1 MVFLIPRFCKGGIC
15 LKIGIDLGG
24 SHIAVGIITEKGRII
39 QKEEQNI
46 IYSKEREDIK
56 QIIFNKILSLT
67 NSVLKSSQV
76 PIFVIEEIGIGV
88 PGIIENNIVKKCD
101 KYKIY
106 NWDLAKILEEYYQIP
121 VKLQND
127 ALCAAKAE
135 KEYGNL
141 KEGKRGV
148 FICFGTGIGGATI
161 IKEEVIPSEFGHMV
175 IEKDGNL
182 CNCGKRGCFETYSS
196 MNAFKNKIIEVL
208 GINVDATSEDILKFL
223 IKNKDDESANKYI
236 DEYINTLCIGLSNII
251 NIINPEQICIGG
263 SFTYFE
269 DILYKRLLEKVQLIS
284 YQFDKPKIVLAKLKN
299 DAGIIGA
306 IL

>member
-1 MVFLIPRFCKGGIC
+1 M
-15 LKIGIDLGG
+15 KIGIDLGG
-24 SHIAVGIITEKGRII
+24 SHIAVAIITEEGRILEK
-39 QKEEQNI
+39 QEENI
-46 IYSKEREDIK
+46 IISNNENIKE
-56 QIIFNKILSLT
+56 IIIEKIIRLI
-67 NSVLKSSQV
+67 NVVLRNAQV
-76 PIFVIEEIGIGV
+76 PSFVIEEIGIGV
-88 PGIIENNIVKKCD
+88 PGIIENNIIKKCD
-101 KYKIY
+101 KYEIY
-106 NWDLAKILEEYYQIP
+106 NWDLAEILEKHYQVS

-141 KEGKRGV
+141 KEIKRGV

-161 IKEEVIPSEFGHMV
+161 INEEVIPSEFGHMI

-182 CNCGKRGCFETYSS
+182 CSCGKRGCFETYSS
-196 MNAFKNKIIEVL
+196 MRTFKNKIVEAL
-208 GINVDATSEDILKFL
+208 GINVEATSEEILNFL
-223 IKNKDDESANKYI
+223 IKNKDDKSVNKYI
-236 DEYINTLCIGLSNII
+236 DDYINTLCIGLSNII

-269 DILYKRLLEKVQLIS
+269 DILYKRLLEKAQLIS

-306 IL
+306 TL

>member
-1 MVFLIPRFCKGGIC
+1 MNCM
-15 LKIGIDLGG
+15 KIGIDLGG
-24 SHIAVGIITEKGRII
+24 SHIAVGIITEKGKII

-46 IYSKEREDIK
+46 LYSENGEDIK
-56 QIIFNKILSLT
+56 QIIVDKILSLI
-67 NSVLKSSQV
+67 NSVLRSSQI

-88 PGIIENNIVKKCD
+88 PGIIENNIIKKCD

-106 NWDLAKILEEYYQIP
+106 NWNLAKILEEHYQIP

-141 KEGKRGV
+141 KDIKRGV
-148 FICFGTGIGGATI
+148 FICFGTGIGGTTI
-161 IKEEVIPSEFGHMV
+161 INEEVIPSEFGHMV
-175 IEKDGNL
+175 IEKNGNL

-208 GINVDATSEDILKFL
+208 GINVEATSEEILNFL
-223 IKNKDDESANKYI
+223 IKNKEDENVNKCI
-236 DEYINTLCIGLSNII
+236 DEYVNTLCIGLSNII

-269 DILYKRLLEKVQLIS
+269 DILYKRLLEKAQLIS

>member
-1 MVFLIPRFCKGGIC
+1 M
-15 LKIGIDLGG
+15 KIGIDLGG
-24 SHIAVGIITEKGRII
+24 SHIAVGVITETGKII

-46 IYSKEREDIK
+46 TCNMKSENIK
-56 QIIFNKILSLT
+56 QIITDKILSLI
-67 NSVLKSSQV
+67 NSTLRSSQIPV
-76 PIFVIEEIGIGV
+76 FVIEEIGIGV
-88 PGIIENNIVKKCD
+88 PGIIENNIIKKCD

-106 NWDLAKILEEYYQIP
+106 NWDLAKTLEEHYQIP

-141 KEGKRGV
+141 KEVKRGV

-161 IKEEVIPSEFGHMV
+161 INEEVISSEFGHMV
-175 IEKDGNL
+175 IEKEGKS
-182 CNCGKRGCFETYSS
+182 CNCGKKGCFETYSS
-196 MNAFKNKIIEVL
+196 MNTFKNKIIEVL
-208 GINVDATSEDILKFL
+208 GINVDATSEDILKIL
-223 IKNKDDESANKYI
+223 IKNKENENVNNYI
-236 DEYINTLCIGLSNII
+236 DEYINTLCIGISNII
-251 NIINPEQICIGG
+251 NIINPEKICIGG

-269 DILYKRLLEKVQLIS
+269 DILYKRLLEKSQLIS
-284 YQFDKPKIVLAKLKN
+284 YQFNKPEIVLAKFKN

>member
-1 MVFLIPRFCKGGIC
+1 M
-15 LKIGIDLGG
+15 KIGIDLGG
-24 SHIAVGIITEKGRII
+24 SHIAVGVITEKGKII
-39 QKEEQNI
+39 QKDEQNI
-46 IYSKEREDIK
+46 IYSKEEDIK
-56 QIIFNKILSLT
+56 QIIVDKILSLI
-67 NSVLKSSQV
+67 NSVLRSSQI

-106 NWDLAKILEEYYQIP
+106 NWNLAKILEEHYQIP

-141 KEGKRGV
+141 KDIKRGI
-148 FICFGTGIGGATI
+148 FICFGTGIGGAII
-161 IKEEVIPSEFGHMV
+161 IKEEVISAEFGHMV
-175 IEKDGNL
+175 IEKNGRL

-208 GINVDATSEDILKFL
+208 GINVGATLEDILKYL
-223 IKNKDDESANKYI
+223 VKNKDDEDTNKCI
-236 DEYINTLCIGLSNII
+236 DEYINILCIGLSNII

-269 DILYKRLLEKVQLIS
+269 DILYKRLLEKAQLIS

>member
-1 MVFLIPRFCKGGIC
+1 M
-15 LKIGIDLGG
+15 KIGIDLGG
-24 SHIAVGIITEKGRII
+24 SHIAVGIITEKGKII

-46 IYSKEREDIK
+46 IYSKEEDIK
-56 QIIFNKILSLT
+56 QIIVDKILSLI
-67 NSVLKSSQV
+67 NSVLRISQI

-106 NWDLAKILEEYYQIP
+106 NWNLAKILEEHYQIP

-141 KEGKRGV
+141 KDIKRGI

-161 IKEEVIPSEFGHMV
+161 INEEVIPSEFGHMI

-182 CNCGKRGCFETYSS
+182 CSCGRRGCFETYSS
-196 MNAFKNKIIEVL
+196 MRAFKNKIVEVL
-208 GINVDATSEDILKFL
+208 GINVEATSEEILNFL
-223 IKNKDDESANKYI
+223 IKNKDDKSVNKYI
-236 DEYINTLCIGLSNII
+236 DDYINTLCIGLSNII
-251 NIINPEQICIGG
+251 NMINPEQICIGG

-269 DILYKRLLEKVQLIS
+269 DILYKRLLEKAQLIS

-306 IL
+306 TL

>member
-1 MVFLIPRFCKGGIC
+1 M
-15 LKIGIDLGG
+15 KIGIDLGG
-24 SHIAVGIITEKGRII
+24 SHIAVGIITEKGKMI

-46 IYSKEREDIK
+46 IYSKEKDIK
-56 QIIFNKILSLT
+56 QIIVDKILSLI
-67 NSVLKSSQV
+67 NSVLRSSQI

-106 NWDLAKILEEYYQIP
+106 NWDLSKILEEHYQIP

-141 KEGKRGV
+141 KDIKRGV

-161 IKEEVIPSEFGHMV
+161 INEEVIPSEFGHMV
-175 IEKDGNL
+175 IEKEGNL

-196 MNAFKNKIIEVL
+196 MNVFKNKIIEVL
-208 GINVDATSEDILKFL
+208 GINVEATSEEILNFL
-223 IKNKDDESANKYI
+223 IKNKNDENVNKCI
-236 DEYINTLCIGLSNII
+236 DEYVNTLCIGLSNII

-269 DILYKRLLEKVQLIS
+269 DILYKRLLEKAQLIS

>member
-1 MVFLIPRFCKGGIC
+1 M
-15 LKIGIDLGG
+15 KIGIDLGG
-24 SHIAVGIITEKGRII
+24 SHIAVGVITEKGKII

-46 IYSKEREDIK
+46 IYSKEEDIK
-56 QIIFNKILSLT
+56 QIIVDKILSLI
-67 NSVLKSSQV
+67 NSVLRISQI

-88 PGIIENNIVKKCD
+88 PGIIENNIIKKCD

-106 NWDLAKILEEYYQIP
+106 NWNLAKILEEHYQIP

-141 KEGKRGV
+141 KDIKRGV

-161 IKEEVIPSEFGHMV
+161 INGEVIPSEFGHMV
-175 IEKDGNL
+175 IEKEGNL

-196 MNAFKNKIIEVL
+196 MNAFKNKVIEVL
-208 GINVDATSEDILKFL
+208 GINVGATLEDILKYL
-223 IKNKDDESANKYI
+223 IKNKDDEDANKYI

-263 SFTYFE
+263 SFSYFE
-269 DILYKRLLEKVQLIS
+269 DILYKRLLEKAQLIS

>member
-1 MVFLIPRFCKGGIC
+1 M
-15 LKIGIDLGG
+15 KIGIDLGG
-24 SHIAVGIITEKGRII
+24 SHIAVAIITEEGRILEK
-39 QKEEQNI
+39 QEENI
-46 IYSKEREDIK
+46 IISNNENIKE
-56 QIIFNKILSLT
+56 IIIEKIIRLI
-67 NSVLKSSQV
+67 NVVLRNAQV
-76 PIFVIEEIGIGV
+76 PSFVIEEIGIGV
-88 PGIIENNIVKKCD
+88 PGIIENNIIKKCD
-101 KYKIY
+101 KYEIY
-106 NWDLAKILEEYYQIP
+106 NWDLAEILEKHYQVS

-141 KEGKRGV
+141 KEIKRGV

-161 IKEEVIPSEFGHMV
+161 INEEVIPSEFGHMI

-182 CNCGKRGCFETYSS
+182 CSCGKRGCFETYSS
-196 MNAFKNKIIEVL
+196 MRAFKNKIVEVL
-208 GINVDATSEDILKFL
+208 GINVEATSEEILNFL
-223 IKNKDDESANKYI
+223 IKNKDDKSVNKYI
-236 DEYINTLCIGLSNII
+236 DDYINTLCIGLSNII
-251 NIINPEQICIGG
+251 NMINPEQICIGG

-269 DILYKRLLEKVQLIS
+269 DILYKRLLEKAQLIS

>member
-1 MVFLIPRFCKGGIC
+1 M
-15 LKIGIDLGG
+15 KIGIDLGG
-24 SHIAVGIITEKGRII
+24 SHIAVGIITEKGKMI

-46 IYSKEREDIK
+46 IYSKEEDIK
-56 QIIFNKILSLT
+56 QIIFDKILSLI
-67 NSVLKSSQV
+67 NSVLRSSQI

-106 NWDLAKILEEYYQIP
+106 NWDLSKILEEHYQIP

-141 KEGKRGV
+141 KDIKRGV

-161 IKEEVIPSEFGHMV
+161 INEEVIPSEFGHMV
-175 IEKDGNL
+175 IEKEGNL

-196 MNAFKNKIIEVL
+196 MTAFKNKIIEVL
-208 GINVDATSEDILKFL
+208 GINVEATSEEILNFL
-223 IKNKDDESANKYI
+223 IKNKNDENVNKCI
-236 DEYINTLCIGLSNII
+236 DEYVNTLCIGLSNII

-269 DILYKRLLEKVQLIS
+269 DILYKRLLEKAQLIS

>member
-1 MVFLIPRFCKGGIC
+1 M
-15 LKIGIDLGG
+15 KIGIDLGG
-24 SHIAVGIITEKGRII
+24 SHIAVAIITEEGKILEKQEENIIVSNNENIKEIIIEKIIRII
-39 QKEEQNI
+39 NA
-46 IYSKEREDIK
+46 
-56 QIIFNKILSLT
+56 
-67 NSVLKSSQV
+67 VLRNAQV
-76 PIFVIEEIGIGV
+76 PSFVIEEIGIGF
-88 PGIIENNIVKKCD
+88 PGIIENNIIKKCD
-101 KYKIY
+101 KYEIY
-106 NWDLAKILEEYYQIP
+106 NWDLAERLEKHYQVS

-141 KEGKRGV
+141 NEIKRGV

-161 IKEEVIPSEFGHMV
+161 INEEVIPSEFGHMI

-182 CNCGKRGCFETYSS
+182 CSCGRRGCFETYSS
-196 MNAFKNKIIEVL
+196 MRAFKNKIVEVL
-208 GINVDATSEDILKFL
+208 GINVEATSEEILNFL
-223 IKNKDDESANKYI
+223 IKNKDDKSVNKYI

-251 NIINPEQICIGG
+251 NMINPEQICIGG

-269 DILYKRLLEKVQLIS
+269 DILYKRLLEKAQLIS

-306 IL
+306 TL

>member
-1 MVFLIPRFCKGGIC
+1 M
-15 LKIGIDLGG
+15 KIGIDLGG
-24 SHIAVGIITEKGRII
+24 SHIAVGVATEKGKII
-39 QKEEQNI
+39 QKEEQDIN
-46 IYSKEREDIK
+46 YGEKNEDIK
-56 QIIFNKILSLT
+56 QNIIDKIIYLINK
-67 NSVLKSSQV
+67 VLRNAQIPV
-76 PIFVIEEIGIGV
+76 FVIEEIGIGV

-101 KYKIY
+101 KYNIY
-106 NWDLAKILEEYYQIP
+106 NWNLAKILEEHYQIP
-121 VKLQND
+121 VKIQND

-141 KEGKRGV
+141 KDIKKGI

-161 IKEEVIPSEFGHMV
+161 INEEVISSEFGHMI

-182 CNCGKRGCFETYSS
+182 CNCGRRGCFETYSS
-196 MNAFKNKIIEVL
+196 MRAFKKEIVEVL
-208 GINVDATSEDILKFL
+208 GINVEATSEEILNFL
-223 IKNKDDESANKYI
+223 IKNKEDENVNKCI
-236 DEYINTLCIGLSNII
+236 DEFINTLCIGLSNII

-269 DILYKRLLEKVQLIS
+269 DILYKRLLEKAQLIS

-306 IL
+306 TL

>member
-1 MVFLIPRFCKGGIC
+1 M
-15 LKIGIDLGG
+15 KIGIDLGG
-24 SHIAVGIITEKGRII
+24 SHIAVGIITEKGKII

-46 IYSKEREDIK
+46 IYSKEEDIK
-56 QIIFNKILSLT
+56 QIIVDKILSLI
-67 NSVLKSSQV
+67 NSVLRISQI

-106 NWDLAKILEEYYQIP
+106 NWNLAKILEEHYQIP

-141 KEGKRGV
+141 KDIKRGI

-161 IKEEVIPSEFGHMV
+161 INEEVISAEFGHMV
-175 IEKDGNL
+175 IEKNGRL

-208 GINVDATSEDILKFL
+208 GINVGATLEDILKYL
-223 IKNKDDESANKYI
+223 VKNKDDEDTNKCI
-236 DEYINTLCIGLSNII
+236 DEYINILCIGLSNII

-269 DILYKRLLEKVQLIS
+269 DILYKRLLEKAQLIS

>member
-1 MVFLIPRFCKGGIC
+1 M
-15 LKIGIDLGG
+15 KIGIDLDG
-24 SHIAVGIITEKGRII
+24 SHIAVGIITEKGKII

-46 IYSKEREDIK
+46 IYSKEEDIK
-56 QIIFNKILSLT
+56 QIIVDKILSLI
-67 NSVLKSSQV
+67 NSVLRSSQI

-106 NWDLAKILEEYYQIP
+106 NWDLSKILEEHYQIP

-141 KEGKRGV
+141 KDIKRGV

-161 IKEEVIPSEFGHMV
+161 INEEVIPSEFGHMV
-175 IEKDGNL
+175 IEKNGKL

-208 GINVDATSEDILKFL
+208 GINVEATSEEILNFL
-223 IKNKDDESANKYI
+223 IKNKDDENVNKCI
-236 DEYINTLCIGLSNII
+236 DEYVNTLCIGLSNII

-269 DILYKRLLEKVQLIS
+269 DILYKRLLEKAQLIS

>member
-1 MVFLIPRFCKGGIC
+1 M
-15 LKIGIDLGG
+15 KIGIDLGG
-24 SHIAVGIITEKGRII
+24 SHIAVGVITETGKII

-46 IYSKEREDIK
+46 TCNMKSENIK
-56 QIIFNKILSLT
+56 QIITDKILSLI
-67 NSVLKSSQV
+67 NSTLRSSQIPV
-76 PIFVIEEIGIGV
+76 FVIEEIGIGV
-88 PGIIENNIVKKCD
+88 PGIIENNIIKKCD

-106 NWDLAKILEEYYQIP
+106 NWDLAKTLEEHYQIP

-141 KEGKRGV
+141 KEVKRGV

-161 IKEEVIPSEFGHMV
+161 INEEVIPSEFGHMV
-175 IEKDGNL
+175 IEKEGKS
-182 CNCGKRGCFETYSS
+182 CNCGKKGCFETYSS
-196 MNAFKNKIIEVL
+196 MNTFKNKIIEVL
-208 GINVDATSEDILKFL
+208 GINIDATSEDILKIL
-223 IKNKDDESANKYI
+223 IKNKENENVNNYI
-236 DEYINTLCIGLSNII
+236 DEYINTLCIGISNII
-251 NIINPEQICIGG
+251 NIINPEKICIGG

-269 DILYKRLLEKVQLIS
+269 DILYKRLLEKSQLIS
-284 YQFDKPKIVLAKLKN
+284 YQFNKPEIVLAKFKN

>member
-1 MVFLIPRFCKGGIC
+1 M
-15 LKIGIDLGG
+15 KIGIDLGG
-24 SHIAVGIITEKGRII
+24 SHIAVGIITEKGKII

-46 IYSKEREDIK
+46 IYSKEEDIK
-56 QIIFNKILSLT
+56 QIIVDKILSLI
-67 NSVLKSSQV
+67 NSVLRSSQI

-106 NWDLAKILEEYYQIP
+106 NWDLSKILEEHYQIP

-141 KEGKRGV
+141 KDIKRGI
-148 FICFGTGIGGATI
+148 FICFGTGIGGAII
-161 IKEEVIPSEFGHMV
+161 IKEEVISAEFGHMV
-175 IEKDGNL
+175 IEKNGRL

-208 GINVDATSEDILKFL
+208 GINVGATLEDILKYL
-223 IKNKDDESANKYI
+223 VKNKDDEDTNKCI
-236 DEYINTLCIGLSNII
+236 DEYINILCIGLSNII

-269 DILYKRLLEKVQLIS
+269 DILYKRLLEKAQLIS

>member
-1 MVFLIPRFCKGGIC
+1 M
-15 LKIGIDLGG
+15 KIGIDLGG
-24 SHIAVGIITEKGRII
+24 SHIAVGIITEKGKII

-46 IYSKEREDIK
+46 IYSKEEDIK
-56 QIIFNKILSLT
+56 QIIVDKILSLI
-67 NSVLKSSQV
+67 NSVLRISQI

-106 NWDLAKILEEYYQIP
+106 NWNLAKILEEHYQIP

-141 KEGKRGV
+141 KDIKRGI
-148 FICFGTGIGGATI
+148 FICFGTGIGGAII
-161 IKEEVIPSEFGHMV
+161 IKEEVISAEFGHMV
-175 IEKDGNL
+175 IEKNGRL

-208 GINVDATSEDILKFL
+208 GINVGATLEDILKYL
-223 IKNKDDESANKYI
+223 VKNKDDEDTNKCI
-236 DEYINTLCIGLSNII
+236 DEYINILCIGLSNII

-269 DILYKRLLEKVQLIS
+269 DILYKRLLEKAQLIS
-284 YQFDKPKIVLAKLKN
+284 YQFDKQKIVLAKLKN

>member
-1 MVFLIPRFCKGGIC
+1 M
-15 LKIGIDLGG
+15 KIGIDLGG
-24 SHIAVGIITEKGRII
+24 SHVAVGIITDSGKIM

-46 IYSKEREDIK
+46 EYSEKNEDIK
-56 QIIFNKILSLT
+56 QNIIDKILYLI
-67 NSVLKSSQV
+67 NSVLRNAQI
-76 PIFVIEEIGIGV
+76 PIFVIEEIGIGI

-106 NWDLAKILEEYYQIP
+106 DWNLAEVLEQHYQIP

-141 KEGKRGV
+141 KDVKRGV
-148 FICFGTGIGGATI
+148 FICFGTGIGGATLINEEI
-161 IKEEVIPSEFGHMV
+161 ISSEFGHMI
-175 IEKDGNL
+175 IEKNGKL

-196 MNAFKNKIIEVL
+196 MKIFKNEIIKVLKINE
-208 GINVDATSEDILKFL
+208 NAKSEEILRLL
-223 IKNKDDESANKYI
+223 IKNKDDENVNSYI

-269 DILYKRLLEKVQLIS
+269 DILYKRLLEKAQLVS
-284 YQFDKPKIVLAKLKN
+284 YQFEKPKIILAKLKN
-299 DAGIIGA
+299 DAGIVGA
-306 IL
+306 TL